1 MRAPSSNRRGFF
13 CGEGMGVTDLI
24 RRLSDA
30 HSQGGK
36 AGDAAGCAL
45 KKTRILNLDKR
56 ITCDNVIKQNKIV
69 KLMRFKRCDK
79 G

>member
-1 MRAPSSNRRGFF
+1 MKHEICVRRRSRA
-13 CGEGMGVTDLI
+13 GMWGDDLI
-24 RRLSDA
+24 RRLRAAPSP
-30 HSQGGK
+30 GGK

-69 KLMRFKRCDK
+69 KLMRFKRCNK

>member
-1 MRAPSSNRRGFF
+1 MRGGDGGYGPHPPP
-13 CGEGMGVTDLI
+13 EGGTFP
-24 RRLSDA
+24 R
-30 HSQGGK
+30 GK